1 MQKLKNYIPIYSVLG
16 YLEGIFHNIPVH
28 HSEFIHKC
36 AGIKYM
42 LQAGHSFHLMIV
54 SLDNKTI
61 KYNTTINK
69 MKPFAL
75 AKEKNLK
82 NH

>member
-1 MQKLKNYIPIYSVLG
+1 MQKLKNSIPIYSVLG
-16 YLEGIFHNIPVH
+16 YLDGIFHNIH

-42 LQAGHSFHLMIV
+42 LQADHSFHLMIV

-61 KYNTTINK
+61 KYNITINK
-69 MKPFAL
+69 MQPFAL
-75 AKEKNLK
+75 AREEKSK
-82 NH
+82 KH